1 MLNQISNKI
10 TRRVSRVILMSKD
23 LTYVCCIWRKREKG
37 KETRITVDAQP
48 RRFRTSKRNVV
59 QVERCHILDSFP
71 FVVNKTQMKKKT
83 PKWKCARKCQAT
95 RKITNRCDCQH
106 TGSPPISPLRFP
118 FLFYF
123 FWWPWHESS
132 RQKNVIQV
140 PLLYVN
146 QETVDFIFKNTMKT
160 GSKFPIPD

>member
-23 LTYVCCIWRKREKG
+23 LTYVCVLYMKKEREGKR
-37 KETRITVDAQP
+37 DAYYGRRP
-48 RRFRTSKRNVV
+48 TPAVRRFRTSKRNVV
-59 QVERCHILDSFP
+59 QVERCHILDSLP

-123 FWWPWHESS
+123 FWWPWHESP
-132 RQKNVIQV
+132 RQKKCHPSSASLRKSRNGRF
-140 PLLYVN
+140 Y
-146 QETVDFIFKNTMKT
+146 F
-160 GSKFPIPD
+160 

>member
-1 MLNQISNKI
+1 
-10 TRRVSRVILMSKD
+10 
-23 LTYVCCIWRKREKG
+23 
-37 KETRITVDAQP
+37 
-48 RRFRTSKRNVV
+48 
-59 QVERCHILDSFP
+59 
-71 FVVNKTQMKKKT
+71 MKKKT

-146 QETVDFIFKNTMKT
+146 QETVDFILKKILWKLAQNSQFQINLKNKREIFNFLTKGKMLITRSSRLETRGHT
-160 GSKFPIPD
+160 GWRNEADFSSDNATRKRRWPPDRHSSSDGCVACTKKK